1 MGVGTLTG
9 DLDDV
14 ARVFLPPRAE
24 FLGTSVRPHPGG
36 SWRPRPRDHALENR
50 ACEGPHPDLET
61 IRNWTRCPDEREEGR
76 TETPRLAIPS
86 TRRAIRSGR
95 LTASISH
102 SRRLRID
109 HRDQLFDASLW
120 QSHSVVNPAV
130 EPG

>member
-14 ARVFLPPRAE
+14 VRVFLPPRAE

-61 IRNWTRCPDEREEGR
+61 IRIRTRCPDEREEVR
-76 TETPRLAIPS
+76 TEPPRLAIPS
-86 TRRAIRSGR
+86 PRRCSRSAR
-95 LTASISH
+95 WPASRH
-102 SRRLRID
+102 L
-109 HRDQLFDASLW
+109 
-120 QSHSVVNPAV
+120 P
-130 EPG
+130 